1 MPEIA
6 GFEGEKIWRLR
17 PFDRRLLHPGTVR
30 RRSKKK
36 SEQKVPT
43 SQKRLSEFFFFGNKM
58 VSLIK
63 GCSPRGFG

>member
-30 RRSKKK
+30 RGRKKNQNK
-36 SEQKVPT
+36 KFRQAKNGYPS
-43 SQKRLSEFFFFGNKM
+43 SFFSVTKWFH
-58 VSLIK
+58 
-63 GCSPRGFG
+63 